1 MILKPIPTH
10 VITGFL
16 GVGKTS
22 LIKYLLSN
30 KPANE
35 TWAVLVNEFGEI
47 GIDGELL
54 KGSDTGIAIKEV
66 AGGCLCC
73 AAGVPTQVAVNQL
86 ISRAKPDRLLIEPTG
101 LGHPKEIV
109 EVLSQGHFRQVIALK
124 STICLVDPRKLQD
137 ERYLQSRLFID
148 QLRIADLILATKMDL
163 SDKADLTSLQGFL
176 TQQGIT
182 ATAVP
187 VSLMQTPKV
196 GEQSLFAFIC
206 SHYFDRATAWH
217 TQSVTKATANANA
230 IMRPMLP
237 FDEVP
242 ATAIAFDQQGIYR
255 ASNQHEGNYSA
266 GWVFDC
272 RFEFDF
278 EGLLAWVKAL
288 ACLRFKAVV
297 ITDEG
302 IAALNLVDGQLT
314 VMELDDSL
322 DSRLELIA
330 STPINV
336 SDIEAVL
343 LQLSKPLAI

>member
-30 KPANE
+30 KPADE

-86 ISRAKPDRLLIEPTG
+86 IARAKPDRLLIEPTG

-109 EVLSQGHFRQVIALK
+109 EVLSQGHFQQVIALK

-137 ERYLQSRLFID
+137 DRYLQSSLFID

-163 SDKADLTSLQGFL
+163 SDEADLTRLQGFL

-182 ATAVP
+182 AIPVP

-196 GEQSLFAFIC
+196 GEQSLFVFIC

-217 TQSVTKATANANA
+217 TQPAIKAPANAM
-230 IMRPMLP
+230 MRPALP
-237 FDEVP
+237 FEEAP
-242 ATAIAFDQQGIYR
+242 ETEIAFDEQGIYR

-278 EGLLAWVKAL
+278 EGLIAWVKGL
-288 ACLRFKAVV
+288 ECLRFKAVV

-330 STPINV
+330 STAINV
-336 SDIEAVL
+336 SDIEAAL